1 MENQHSELRE
11 INKVTLVGIIVNF
24 LLSGI
29 KISAGLLGNSNA
41 LFADGL
47 HSLSDFSTDIVAYL
61 GARFGKKPPDDYH
74 NYGYGKY
81 ESLATLI
88 IALFLGFVALQIFI
102 NGFSTILSVLRGDI
116 LATPSWWAF
125 FAALASILL
134 NEGLFRYALAVG
146 KKINS
151 DSIVANAW
159 HHRSDGWTSI
169 GALIGVG
176 GAILL
181 GGRWI
186 VLDPVAAIIVSLLVL
201 KVAVHIFIP
210 AIRELMDFTLHKKE
224 LKKIYSTIEEYEE
237 ILDYHKLRSRKA
249 GGKTVLEFHI
259 VLDGDF
265 SLKKSHDIADALEKE
280 LKGILGNSAIIT
292 IHIEPPSR

>member
-1 MENQHSELRE
+1 MEKNDAKIQE
-11 INKVTLVGIIVNF
+11 INKVTLVGIFVNF

-29 KISAGLLGNSNA
+29 KIFAGLFGNSSA

-61 GARFGKKPPDDYH
+61 GARLGSKPPDDYH

-81 ESLATLI
+81 ETLATLF

-102 NGFSTILSVLRGDI
+102 DSFQTILSLLRGDI
-116 LATPSWWAF
+116 LQTPSWWAF

-146 KKINS
+146 KRINS
-151 DSIVANAW
+151 NSIIANAW

-169 GALIGVG
+169 AALIGVG
-176 GAILL
+176 GAIFL
-181 GGRWI
+181 GGQWVI
-186 VLDPVAAIIVSLLVL
+186 LDPVAAILVSVLVL
-201 KVAVHIFIP
+201 KVAIHIFLP
-210 AIRELMDFTLHKKE
+210 AIRELLDFTLHPKE
-224 LKKIYSTIEEYEE
+224 LEQIYSIIEKYEE

-249 GGKTVLEFHI
+249 GGRIVLEFHI
-259 VLDGDF
+259 VLKGEL

-280 LKGILGNSAIIT
+280 LKDFFGEQAIVT
-292 IHIEPPSR
+292 IHIEPPS

>member
-1 MENQHSELRE
+1 MGNQQSKIRE
-11 INKVTLVGIIVNF
+11 INKVTLVGIFVNLF
-24 LLSGI
+24 LSGI
-29 KISAGLLGNSNA
+29 KISAGLLGNSSA

-47 HSLSDFSTDIVAYL
+47 HSLSDFSTDIAAYL
-61 GARFGKKPPDDYH
+61 GARFGDKPPDDYH

-102 NGFSTILSVLRGDI
+102 DGFRTILSILRGDI
-116 LATPSWWAF
+116 LAIPSWWAF

-134 NEGLFRYALAVG
+134 NEGLFRYTLAVG

-151 DSIVANAW
+151 DSILANAW

-169 GALIGVG
+169 GALMGVG

-181 GGRWI
+181 GGQW
-186 VLDPVAAIIVSLLVL
+186 VMLDPVAAIIVSLLVL

-210 AIRELMDFTLHKKE
+210 AIRELMDFTLHNNE
-224 LKKIYSTIEEYEE
+224 LEKIYSTIDRYEE

-249 GGKTVLEFHI
+249 GGKIVLEFHI
-259 VLDGDF
+259 VLDGDL

-280 LKGILGNSAIIT
+280 LRELLGKSAIIT
-292 IHIEPPSR
+292 IHIEPPL